1 MKKKIAFWKNCVLE
15 RIQEGDLVVWDEF
28 FITIQRTMKN
38 SVIKEC
44 EEWQMEHVSLDVKG
58 MSCEHCV
65 KAVETNVGVLNGVD
79 RVEVHL
85 KEGKVEVE
93 FNSEQVS
100 IETVKST
107 IEDQGYDV
115 AKWSNLGSVFHFI
128 QSLLGAIPYTV

>member
-1 MKKKIAFWKNCVLE
+1 
-15 RIQEGDLVVWDEF
+15 
-28 FITIQRTMKN
+28 
-38 SVIKEC
+38 
-44 EEWQMEHVSLDVKG
+44 MEHVSLDVKG

-65 KAVETNVGVLNGVD
+65 KAVETNVGILNGVD

-93 FNSEQVS
+93 FNPEQVS

-115 AKWSNLGSVFHFI
+115 AK
-128 QSLLGAIPYTV
+128 